1 MTHVSSLTGRRLAG
15 ADELH
20 EAAEL
25 YTRVFRYEPKRVN
38 LNPLLVQAII
48 RNGGSAVG
56 VYDEERIVGFA
67 YGFAGRDRDRV
78 DFHYSQAAVVAPEY
92 QGQGIGRRLKL
103 LQRDVALEWGHERM
117 RWTFDPLIARNGH
130 FNLDSLGAR
139 GLGFH
144 PDYYDR
150 ADTDRVMVEWDLTSE
165 TAADALAERAAPTPP
180 ALGEADWGAIVAD
193 GDRAWVAVPRETP
206 PLGSGMRERVGSRI
220 RASLD
225 GLLRD
230 GRVLVSCVAVSDD
243 TSAYLAEAGG
253 R

>member
-1 MTHVSSLTGRRLAG
+1 MAHQSSLVGRRLAG

-38 LNPLLVQAII
+38 LNPLLVQAMI

-56 VYDEERIVGFA
+56 VYDDDRIVGFA

-92 QGQGIGRRLKL
+92 QGRGIGRRLKL

-117 RWTFDPLIARNGH
+117 RWAFDPLVARNGH
-130 FNLDSLGAR
+130 FNLNTLGAV

-150 ADTDRVMVEWDLTSE
+150 ADTDRVMVEWDLTGSMARE
-165 TAADALAERAAPTPP
+165 ASAAPVLTT
-180 ALGEADWGAIVAD
+180 EDWGAIVRD
-193 GDRAWVAVPRETP
+193 DERAWIGVPRHTP
-206 PLGSGMRERVGSRI
+206 PLGSTERERVASRVC
-220 RASLD
+220 ASLD
-225 GLLRD
+225 GLLRA
-230 GRVLVSCVAVSDD
+230 GNVLVDCLVVSED
-243 TSAYLAEAGG
+243 TSVYLAVPRDPGG
-253 R
+253 RA

>member
-56 VYDEERIVGFA
+56 VYDGERIVGFA

-150 ADTDRVMVEWDLTSE
+150 ADTARVMVEWDLTSE

-180 ALGEADWGAIVAD
+180 APRSACRSTPSSRATCWPCVPGRRSPPTAWSSRVAPP
-193 GDRAWVAVPRETP
+193 WTP
-206 PLGSGMRERVGSRI
+206 PCSPASRCPSRSGSATPSP
-220 RASLD
+220 A
-225 GLLRD
+225 
-230 GRVLVSCVAVSDD
+230 A
-243 TSAYLAEAGG
+243 A
-253 R
+253 